1 MDINSLLS
9 PQDSPTSDTTP
20 PPHPP
25 PASHQ
30 LHQSHHHHHHH
41 HQYHQPH
48 QPQPHQ
54 HHHHVQRPGRHQTRK
69 SSGLSQSVN
78 AYSSPPPHQEYH
90 HHHHQPQPQTQP
102 QPTYQPHQQQ
112 SQPPPPAAPAV
123 TPHNY
128 AGQQYFPVPN
138 VSSPGSAHNGQG
150 LLSAPKATTPNPQ
163 LRSPLQQI
171 ADREPRSQPR
181 RQLSTQGIDTLAE
194 IALQTPHQHQ
204 QPARQSPAGLRSP
217 HVYQRPAAVSRPT
230 SYREISSLA
239 RSLSTNSTK
248 DVAMSDPSQSPRV
261 LSAGALSPADNQAVN
276 ELVAH
281 LNEKSYDYPS
291 HARLVGLLHKGLH
304 DHISPPDTPEVRRD
318 PRTYELLGELRRARL
333 SMSSRFA
340 MGEDAWLAWLNDEKM
355 LSRSIDDRIG
365 VMELCAKAVQEE
377 PASTALWRFYGD
389 YMYELWA
396 AAFGVEPSD
405 WTEDEKTIGREAFTW
420 QSMKDVWEQGLAS
433 TQWQMNVSNVV
444 WDRWMEILLADLER
458 HPDAHA
464 QQMLKNAFTDRLVKP
479 HATWDNTF
487 QMFSGFI
494 SKYENAAYEETMMV
508 MTKRAAQGKQQ
519 YSLREHFETKI
530 DRAIRAGDKDAEWE
544 AYSQYLEWEL
554 RNKGVFSFHMI
565 NALYERATVRFSM
578 DATVWEDYFQFLI
591 EHPDPTVPVLPV
603 LERATKHCPW
613 SGNMWSHWLL
623 TLEAEGKP
631 FIDMENVKHRA
642 TETGLL
648 DVGGME
654 ELLKVYVAWCGY
666 LRRKAFD
673 VGSTEDDIDIA
684 EVGIRSALEH
694 VKEIGEQRYGKKFQG
709 DPQYRLERIHI
720 KFVTQNG
727 QIDVARQCWKA
738 LIPKQENS
746 YDFWYRYYIFE
757 MVLWSKWVIRDKD
770 NAGQP
775 LESPREATNLLR
787 QALKRVATMDWPEQ
801 LVQMF
806 LNHCEQHE
814 TVQEYRFAILEA
826 RSANKEVIAR
836 RQKEAAEAAEAAAA
850 YHAQY
855 AAATVDTETE
865 DATANAKR
873 KRDGEPVAEENAAKK
888 SKQGDVEAP
897 AFSAADSTASQP
909 KRDREHTTIIVKNI
923 PQDASE
929 TRLRQ
934 FFRGCGKINS
944 LALVKESHGG
954 QTATIEFET
963 PEDAQFA
970 QSRDGK
976 DFDGNAVQISLGTGT
991 TLFVANYPPEADEKY
1006 MRNLFGQY
1014 GEVVQVRFPSLKYNT
1029 HRRFCYVSFA
1039 SAEQANAASQALDG
1053 AGLSGGLKL
1062 VAKLSDP
1069 SRADARH
1076 GAQYDGREVVV
1087 GNVHNGA
1094 SEEEIKDFI
1103 KDYAPDGLQTVRVP
1117 FNVSGK
1123 NKGVAFVVY
1132 DTKENAQKACELLEA
1147 KALRHRI
1154 VRASISDPDRSKTK
1168 RHATTIMGAKPS
1180 ASSASPEPNSV
1191 NSPAA
1196 ATNGNGVHESGPESR
1211 RERTIALMNI
1221 PDTVNDARIRA
1232 LLTPFGPLRKLILMP
1247 EHGGAIAE
1255 FVNVADAGRAAL
1267 GVEGQEVAE
1276 GARVRVGSV
1285 EEMKREK
1292 GTERAKPGQFGEAGK
1307 GAAAKKGGK
1316 DKDVTGSKADGN
1328 AAAASSSGRS
1338 LAPQPPRVSRPGQ
1351 PNRGGRRGGLGVKR
1365 GGGSVGLLPSRTAA
1379 GAEKSGNDV
1388 EMGGTETSAGTAA
1401 STAGTGKSN
1410 ADFKAMF
1417 LASREEQGKGIAPAA
1432 DSGGGEG
1439 DGRDGQEKKE

>member
-9 PQDSPTSDTTP
+9 PQESPASDTTP
-20 PPHPP
+20 PPQPP
-25 PASHQ
+25 Q
-30 LHQSHHHHHHH
+30 QHHHHHHH
-41 HQYHQPH
+41 HHPPPPPPQYHHSPPQQP
-48 QPQPHQ
+48 
-54 HHHHVQRPGRHQTRK
+54 HHHHHHQRPGRHQTRK

-78 AYSSPPPHQEYH
+78 AYSSPPPHQEYL
-90 HHHHQPQPQTQP
+90 HHHQPQTQTQP
-102 QPTYQPHQQQ
+102 QPQPQPQPPYQHHHQQ
-112 SQPPPPAAPAV
+112 SQLSTSAV
-123 TPHNY
+123 APHNY
-128 AGQQYFPVPN
+128 
-138 VSSPGSAHNGQG
+138 G
-150 LLSAPKATTPNPQ
+150 LLNAPKATAPTAQ

-171 ADREPRSQPR
+171 ADREARSQPPR
-181 RQLSTQGIDTLAE
+181 RQISTQGIDALAE
-194 IALQTPHQHQ
+194 IALQNPHQ

-217 HVYQRPAAVSRPT
+217 HVYQRPASVSRPT
-230 SYREISSLA
+230 SYQNISSLA
-239 RSLSTNSTK
+239 RSLSSNSSK
-248 DVAMSDPSQSPRV
+248 DVAMSDSSQSSRV

-281 LNEKSYDYPS
+281 LNEKSYDFPS

-304 DHISPPDTPEVRRD
+304 DHINPPDTPEVKRD
-318 PRTYELLGELRRARL
+318 PRTYELLNELRRARL
-333 SMSSRFA
+333 SMSSKFA
-340 MGEDAWLAWLNDEKM
+340 MTEDAWIAWLNDEKM

-377 PASTALWRFYGD
+377 PASAALWRFYGD

-396 AAFGVEPSD
+396 AAFSVEPSD

-420 QSMKDVWEQGLAS
+420 QTMTEVWEQGLAS
-433 TQWQMNVSNVV
+433 TQWHMNDSNVV
-444 WDRWMEILLADLER
+444 WDRWMEIMLADLER
-458 HPDAHA
+458 HPDPHA
-464 QQMLKNAFTDRLVKP
+464 QQTLKNAFTDRLVKP
-479 HATWDNTF
+479 HATWDSTF

-508 MTKRAAQGKQQ
+508 MTKRAAQSKQQ

-530 DRAIRAGDKDAEWE
+530 DRALKAGDKDAEWE
-544 AYSQYLEWEL
+544 VYSQYLEWEL
-554 RNKGVFSFHMI
+554 RNKGVFSFNMI
-565 NALYERATVRFSM
+565 NALYERATVRFSL

-591 EHPDPTVPVLPV
+591 EHPDPAVPALPV

-613 SGNMWSHWLL
+613 SGNLWSHWLL

-694 VKEIGEQRYGKKFQG
+694 VKEIGEQRYGKNFQG

-727 QIDVARQCWKA
+727 QVDVARQCWKA

-757 MVLWSKWVIRDKD
+757 MVLWSKWVIRDKG

-814 TVQEYRFAILEA
+814 TVQEYRIAILET
-826 RSANKEVIAR
+826 RTANKDVAAR

-850 YHAQY
+850 YQAQFS
-855 AAATVDTETE
+855 AAAADVETE
-865 DATANAKR
+865 DATLNAKR
-873 KRDGEPVAEENAAKK
+873 KRDGEAALEENAAKK
-888 SKQGDVEAP
+888 SKQGDADAP
-897 AFSAADSTASQP
+897 NFETTAAQP

-929 TRLRQ
+929 TRIRQ

-944 LALVKESHGG
+944 LALVTEKDGVKS
-954 QTATIEFET
+954 ATIEFET

-976 DFDGNAVQISLGTGT
+976 DFDGNAVKISLGTGT

-1039 SAEQANAASQALDG
+1039 SGEEADAASRALDG

-1069 SRADARH
+1069 NRAEARH
-1076 GAQYDGREVVV
+1076 GAQYEGREVVV

-1094 SEEEIKDFI
+1094 SEQEIKDFI
-1103 KDYAPDGLQTVRVP
+1103 NDYAPDGLQSVRVP
-1117 FNVSGK
+1117 LNVSGK

-1132 DTKENAQKACELLEA
+1132 DTKDNAQKACELLEA

-1154 VRASISDPDRSKTK
+1154 VRANISDPDRGKTK
-1168 RHATTIMGAKPS
+1168 RHATTVIGTNPNA
-1180 ASSASPEPNSV
+1180 ASASPEPSS
-1191 NSPAA
+1191 NSPTA
-1196 ATNGNGVHESGPESR
+1196 ATNGNGVHESGPDTR

-1221 PDTVNDARIRA
+1221 PDTVNDARVRA

-1247 EHGGAIAE
+1247 EHGGAIVE

-1285 EEMKREK
+1285 EEMKRER
-1292 GTERAKPGQFGEAGK
+1292 GTERAQKGQFGEKGK
-1307 GAAAKKGGK
+1307 GGAKKNAK
-1316 DKDVTGSKADGN
+1316 DGEASKTDGN
-1328 AAAASSSGRS
+1328 SASSSGLA
-1338 LAPQPPRVSRPGQ
+1338 LAPQAPRVNRPGQ
-1351 PNRGGRRGGLGVKR
+1351 SRGSRRGGLGVKR
-1365 GGGSVGLLPSRTAA
+1365 GAPAGLPSRATAA
-1379 GAEKSGNDV
+1379 AAVEKGGNDV
-1388 EMGGTETSAGTAA
+1388 EMGGTGAAAAAGS
-1401 STAGTGKSN
+1401 STRKSN

-1417 LASREEQGKGIAPAA
+1417 LASKQDQQEKEKSAAPPAEA
-1432 DSGGGEG
+1432 DGGGGGGGGAE
-1439 DGRDGQEKKE
+1439 RKE

>member
-1 MDINSLLS
+1 M
-9 PQDSPTSDTTP
+9 
-20 PPHPP
+20 
-25 PASHQ
+25 A
-30 LHQSHHHHHHH
+30 
-41 HQYHQPH
+41 
-48 QPQPHQ
+48 
-54 HHHHVQRPGRHQTRK
+54 
-69 SSGLSQSVN
+69 
-78 AYSSPPPHQEYH
+78 
-90 HHHHQPQPQTQP
+90 
-102 QPTYQPHQQQ
+102 
-112 SQPPPPAAPAV
+112 
-123 TPHNY
+123 
-128 AGQQYFPVPN
+128 
-138 VSSPGSAHNGQG
+138 
-150 LLSAPKATTPNPQ
+150 
-163 LRSPLQQI
+163 
-171 ADREPRSQPR
+171 
-181 RQLSTQGIDTLAE
+181 
-194 IALQTPHQHQ
+194 
-204 QPARQSPAGLRSP
+204 
-217 HVYQRPAAVSRPT
+217 
-230 SYREISSLA
+230 
-239 RSLSTNSTK
+239 
-248 DVAMSDPSQSPRV
+248 DPSQSPRI
-261 LSAGALSPADNQAVN
+261 LSAGALSPVDNQAVN

-281 LNEKSYDYPS
+281 LNEKSYDFPS

-304 DHISPPDTPEVRRD
+304 DHINPPDAPEVKRE
-318 PRTYELLGELRRARL
+318 PRTYELLSELRNARL
-333 SMSSRFA
+333 SMSSKFA
-340 MGEDAWLAWLNDEKM
+340 MTEDAWIAWLNDEKM

-377 PASTALWRFYGD
+377 PASAALWRFYGD

-396 AAFGVEPSD
+396 VAFSIEPSD

-420 QSMKDVWEQGLAS
+420 QTMKEVWEQGLAS
-433 TQWQMNVSNVV
+433 TQWHMNDSHVV
-444 WDRWMEILLADLER
+444 WDRWMEIMLADLER
-458 HPDAHA
+458 HPDPHA
-464 QQMLKNAFTDRLVKP
+464 QQALKNAFTDRLVKP
-479 HATWDNTF
+479 HATWDTTF

-508 MTKRAAQGKQQ
+508 MTKRAAQTKQQ

-530 DRAIRAGDKDAEWE
+530 DRAIKAGDKDAEWE

-554 RNKGVFSFHMI
+554 RNKGVFSFNMI
-565 NALYERATVRFSM
+565 NALYERATVRFSL

-591 EHPDPTVPVLPV
+591 EHPDPAVPALPV

-613 SGNMWSHWLL
+613 SGNLWSHWLL

-738 LIPKQENS
+738 LIAKQENS

-757 MVLWSKWVIRDKD
+757 MVLWSKWVTRDKS

-814 TVQEYRFAILEA
+814 TVQEYRIAILET
-826 RSANKEVIAR
+826 RSANKEVAAR
-836 RQKEAAEAAEAAAA
+836 RQKEAAEAAAA
-850 YHAQY
+850 YQAQY
-855 AAATVDTETE
+855 AAAAADVETE
-865 DATANAKR
+865 DATLNAKR
-873 KRDGEPVAEENAAKK
+873 KRDGEAPLGENAAKK
-888 SKQGDVEAP
+888 SKQGDTDAPNFEA
-897 AFSAADSTASQP
+897 AAPQP
-909 KRDREHTTIIVKNI
+909 KRDREHTTIIAKNI
-923 PQDASE
+923 PPDASE
-929 TRLRQ
+929 TRIRQ
-934 FFRGCGKINS
+934 FFRDCGKINS
-944 LALVKESHGG
+944 LALVTESHGG
-954 QTATIEFET
+954 RTATIEFEA

-1006 MRNLFGQY
+1006 MRNLFSQY

-1039 SAEQANAASQALDG
+1039 SGEQADAASRALDG

-1069 SRADARH
+1069 SRAEARH
-1076 GAQYDGREVVV
+1076 GAQYESREVVV
-1087 GNVHNGA
+1087 GNVHNSA

-1103 KDYAPDGLQTVRVP
+1103 NDYAPEGLQSVRIP
-1117 FNVSGK
+1117 LNVSGK

-1132 DTKENAQKACELLEA
+1132 DTKGNAQKACELLEA

-1168 RHATTIMGAKPS
+1168 RHATTVMGAKPT
-1180 ASSASPEPNSV
+1180 AASASPEPNS

-1196 ATNGNGVHESGPESR
+1196 ATNGNGVHESGPDSR

-1221 PDTVNDARIRA
+1221 PDTVNDARVRA

-1276 GARVRVGSV
+1276 GARVRIGTV

-1292 GTERAKPGQFGEAGK
+1292 GTERAKKGQFGDAGK
-1307 GAAAKKGGK
+1307 GGAKKNAKDRDAGK
-1316 DKDVTGSKADGN
+1316 TDGITT
-1328 AAAASSSGRS
+1328 ASSSGLA
-1338 LAPQPPRVSRPGQ
+1338 LAPQPSRVSRPGQ
-1351 PNRGGRRGGLGVKR
+1351 SRGGRRGGLGVKR
-1365 GGGSVGLLPSRTAA
+1365 GAPAGLPSRASAA
-1379 GAEKSGNDV
+1379 AAAADKSGNDV
-1388 EMGGTETSAGTAA
+1388 EMGGTDTTAAASLTAA
-1401 STAGTGKSN
+1401 SSLAGKSN

-1417 LASREEQGKGIAPAA
+1417 LASREEQQQQQQQQNEKGPSRAA
-1432 DSGGGEG
+1432 VAENDGGGGGEDG
-1439 DGRDGQEKKE
+1439 DGRKE